1 MPAYGARGGMICK
14 FWAEKDRDRWV
25 EMAPEVREAEVN
37 RDEVLRVEGLV
48 DASLASWRRVEDPDL
63 NIRYR
68 VADLVVPA
76 PVAGLPMGQARAYW
90 LCDHEKGPKLDQY
103 RAAELL
109 DTTQGSVSNHLRRAR
124 EKLDRD

>member
-1 MPAYGARGGMICK
+1 
-14 FWAEKDRDRWV
+14 
-25 EMAPEVREAEVN
+25 MAMLGELVGF
-37 RDEVLRVEGLV
+37 GLV
-48 DASLASWRRVEDPDL
+48 AFV
-63 NIRYR
+63 
-68 VADLVVPA
+68 VLVVPA

-124 EKLDRD
+124 EKIDRG